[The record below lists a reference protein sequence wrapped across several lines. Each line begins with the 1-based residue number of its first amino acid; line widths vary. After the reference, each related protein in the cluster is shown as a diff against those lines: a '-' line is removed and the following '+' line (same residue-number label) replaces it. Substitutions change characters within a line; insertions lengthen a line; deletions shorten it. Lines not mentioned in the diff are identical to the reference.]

1 MNQPNSS
8 RRLRTSLRIIQ
19 IIVIAVFL
27 LFLGRLVQLTV
38 FEFDTYNPISER
50 NSIRRETV
58 NPSRGLI
65 FDRNGVLL
73 VENTPVFSIYVTPID
88 FNADNIPLLADLMN
102 IPEESVTTA
111 LQRARN
117 FSWYRSSRMFS
128 EVEFEVFSKIE
139 ENIWRLPGLS
149 HQIESKRVYPA
160 GVRASHVLGY
170 LREVSEADFRS
181 TTIYRLGDKAGRSGI
196 ERTYES
202 YLRGE
207 TGIQLRRVNAFGQG
221 IGPYSE
227 GLMDQ
232 SPVRGANLQT
242 TLDVELQRLAER
254 LMEGKVGSLVA
265 LDPNNGE
272 ILALVSAPDFEIARL
287 SGRVDRDYLSSVMAD
302 STRPMFN
309 RAIATR
315 QPPGSTFKP
324 IMGLLGLQTGLITP
338 QTTIFCNGGYVRGRL
353 YRCTAIHGNQNLEEA
368 IMNSCNTYFF
378 HMMNRVA
385 NTIGLNQWH
394 SMIQSM
400 GLGRLNGIDIPSEQ
414 IGILP
419 DSTQMNQIFGRGRW
433 GLGDQINLGVGQGV
447 VAATPLQMAIATAE
461 IANGGYWVQPHV
473 VRAIYHEFGETE
485 YANPEKKRIEW
496 ITERDLVPVRVG
508 MRRAV
513 TEGSG
518 RFYANIASVPT
529 AGKTGTAQNPH
540 GRDHGWFIA
549 YAPYDNP
556 QIAIAVI
563 IENGGFGSISA
574 APIASLLI
582 EQYINGEVRR
592 PNLVR
597 DMINFVPREST
608 IRR

>member
-1 MNQPNSS
+1 MIHPNSS
-8 RRLRTSLRIIQ
+8 RRLQTSLRIIQ
-19 IIVIAVFL
+19 IIILAVFL

-50 NSIRRETV
+50 NSIRQETV

-73 VENTPVFSIYVTPID
+73 VENTPVFSIHVTPID
-88 FNADNIPLLADLMN
+88 FNADNVPLLAYLMN
-102 IPEESVTTA
+102 IPEESVTNA

-128 EVEFEVFSKIE
+128 EVEFDVFSRIE
-139 ENIWRLPGLS
+139 ENIWRLPGIS

-160 GVRASHVLGY
+160 GIRAAHVLGY
-170 LREVSEADFRS
+170 LREVSDADFRS
-181 TTIYRLGDKAGRSGI
+181 TNIYRLGDKAGRTGI

-207 TGIQLRRVNAFGQG
+207 TGAQLRRVNAFGQG
-221 IGPYSE
+221 IGPYSD
-227 GLMDQ
+227 GMMDR

-242 TLDVELQRLAER
+242 TLDAELQRLAEK

-272 ILALVSAPDFEIARL
+272 VLALVSAPDFEISRL
-287 SGRVDRDYLSSVMAD
+287 SGRVDRTYLSSVISD

-324 IMGLLGLQTGLITP
+324 MMGLVGLHTGLVTP
-338 QTTIFCNGGYVRGRL
+338 QTTVFCNGGYVRGRL

-378 HMMNRVA
+378 HMMNRFA
-385 NTIGLNQWH
+385 NTIGLNEWH
-394 SMIQSM
+394 RYMQTM

-414 IGILP
+414 RGILP
-419 DSTQMNQIFGRGRW
+419 DSTQMDQIFGRGRW

-447 VAATPLQMAIATAE
+447 VSATPLQMAIATAE

-473 VRAIYHEFGETE
+473 VRAIHHEYGEIE
-485 YANPEKKRIEW
+485 YANPTKTRVEW
-496 ITERDLVPVRVG
+496 IQEKDLEPVRVG

-518 RFYANIASVPT
+518 RFFANLQSVPT

-549 YAPYDNP
+549 YAPYDDP

-563 IENGGFGSISA
+563 IENGGFGSVSA

-582 EQYINGEVRR
+582 EQYMNGEVRR
-592 PNLVR
+592 QNLLR
-597 DMINFVPREST
+597 DMLNFVPREST
-608 IRR
+608 IQR

>member
-1 MNQPNSS
+1 MNLPNDSH
-8 RRLRTSLRIIQ
+8 RLRTSLRIIQ
-19 IIVIAVFL
+19 IIIVLVFL
-27 LFLGRLVQLTV
+27 FFLGRLVQLTV
-38 FEFDTYNPISER
+38 YEYDTYNPISER

-88 FNADNIPLLADLMN
+88 FSSDNIPLLADLMN
-102 IPEESVTTA
+102 LPVESVQNA

-139 ENIWRLPGLS
+139 ENIWRLPGIS

-160 GVRASHVLGY
+160 DVRAAHVLGY
-170 LREVSEADFRS
+170 LREVSDADFRS
-181 TTIYRLGDKAGRSGI
+181 TSIYRLGDKAGRTGI

-207 TGIQLRRVNAFGQG
+207 TGVQMRRVNAFGQG
-221 IGPYSE
+221 IGPYNE
-227 GLMDQ
+227 GSMDV

-242 TLDVELQRLAER
+242 TLDAELQRLAEK
-254 LMEGKVGSLVA
+254 LMVGKTGSLVA
-265 LDPNNGE
+265 IDPNNGE
-272 ILALVSAPDFEIARL
+272 ILALVSAPDFEIARM
-287 SGRVDRDYLSSVMAD
+287 SGRVDRDYLSSVMSD

-324 IMGLLGLQTGLITP
+324 IMGLLGLRTGLITP
-338 QTTIFCNGGYVRGRL
+338 ETTIFCNGGYVRGRL

-368 IMNSCNTYFF
+368 IKNSCNTYFF
-378 HMMNRVA
+378 HMMNRIA
-385 NTIGLNQWH
+385 NTIGLNDWH
-394 SMIQSM
+394 AMIQRM

-414 IGILP
+414 TGILP
-419 DSTQMNQIFGRGRW
+419 DSTQMDGFFGRGRW

-473 VRAIYHEFGETE
+473 VRAIHYENGDIE
-485 YANPEKKRIEW
+485 YANPGKSRIEW
-496 ITERDLVPVRVG
+496 IRDRDLEPVRRG

-518 RFYANIASVPT
+518 RFYANLASVPT

-563 IENGGFGSISA
+563 IENGGFGSVSA

-582 EQYINGEVRR
+582 EQYMNGEVRR
-592 PNLVR
+592 QNLLR
-597 DMINFVPREST
+597 DMLNFVPRDSN
-608 IRR
+608 IQR

>member
-1 MNQPNSS
+1 MNHHNAS
-8 RRLRTSLRIIQ
+8 RRLQTSLRIIQ
-19 IIVIAVFL
+19 LLIVAVFL

-65 FDRNGVLL
+65 YDRHGVLL

-88 FNADNIPLLADLMN
+88 FRAENIPLLASIMN
-102 IPEESVTTA
+102 IPEETVTNA

-128 EVEFEVFSKIE
+128 EVEFEVFSRIE
-139 ENIWRLPGLS
+139 ENIWQLPGIS

-160 GVRASHVLGY
+160 GVRAAHVLGY

-181 TTIYRLGDKAGRSGI
+181 TNIYRLGDKAGRTGI

-202 YLRGE
+202 FLRGE
-207 TGIQLRRVNAFGQG
+207 TGVQLRRVNAFGQG
-221 IGPYSE
+221 IGPY
-227 GLMDQ
+227 GNGNLDMH
-232 SPVRGANLQT
+232 PVRGANLQT
-242 TLDVELQRLAER
+242 TLDAELQRLAEL

-265 LDPNNGE
+265 MDPNNGE
-272 ILALVSAPDFEIARL
+272 ILALVSAPDFEISRL
-287 SGRVDRDYLSSVMAD
+287 SGRVDRSYLSAVMSD

-324 IMGLLGLQTGLITP
+324 MMGLVGLQTGLVTP
-338 QTTIFCNGGYVRGRL
+338 QTTIFCNGGYFRGRL

-368 IMNSCNTYFF
+368 IKNSCNTYFF
-378 HMMNRVA
+378 HMMNRIA

-394 SMIQSM
+394 AMMQTM
-400 GLGRLNGIDIPSEQ
+400 GLGRINGIDIPSEQ
-414 IGILP
+414 TGIVP

-447 VAATPLQMAIATAE
+447 VAATPLQMAIATSQ

-473 VRAIYHEFGETE
+473 VRAIHYENGEIE
-485 YANPEKKRIEW
+485 YAEPARERVEW
-496 ITERDLVPVRVG
+496 ITERDLAPVRVG

-518 RFYANIASVPT
+518 RFFANLQSVPT

-549 YAPYDNP
+549 YAPYDDP
-556 QIAIAVI
+556 QIAVAVI
-563 IENGGFGSISA
+563 IENGGFGSVSA

-582 EQYINGEVRR
+582 EQYMNGEVRR
-592 PNLVR
+592 QNLLR
-597 DMINFVPREST
+597 DMLNFVPRDSNVQ
-608 IRR
+608 R

>member
-1 MNQPNSS
+1 
-8 RRLRTSLRIIQ
+8 
-19 IIVIAVFL
+19 
-27 LFLGRLVQLTV
+27 VQLTV